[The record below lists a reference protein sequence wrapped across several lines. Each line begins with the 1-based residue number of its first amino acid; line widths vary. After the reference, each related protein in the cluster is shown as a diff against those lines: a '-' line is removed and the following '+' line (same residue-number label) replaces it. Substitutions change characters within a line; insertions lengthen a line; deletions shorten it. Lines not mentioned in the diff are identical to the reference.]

1 MIPEIIKLLKIVMI
15 ILVSTCIAEWSISG
29 LRRIKSYLKSTMTQQ
44 RLNDYMIV
52 HVNWEIANEL
62 DLH

>member
-1 MIPEIIKLLKIVMI
+1 MI
-15 ILVSTCIAEWSISG
+15 ILVSTCTAEWSISV

-52 HVNWEIANEL
+52 HKNREIANEL